1 MIALA
6 IFPDWI
12 RYITNV
18 ETEILS
24 LGKIYLDIWI
34 SESYINSFTF
44 CGIFVE
50 LLSINEEI
58 RTQNVGTDL
67 KCKFR
72 LLHRWCKVTYLFSNS
87 QIFKKKS
94 VHLPRQTDPR
104 IEKYKKKRSFLQEH
118 CPGECY
124 TCMRIAW
131 YDLLSYTLCPKFKE

>member
-6 IFPDWI
+6 IFPYWI
-12 RYITNV
+12 RYIPNW

-24 LGKIYLDIWI
+24 LGEIYLDIWI
-34 SESYINSFTF
+34 SESYIISFTF

-104 IEKYKKKRSFLQEH
+104 IDLFHKKRSFLQEH